1 MRTLLSLLFAG
12 ILTLGVVPQ
21 GIAAQTGEASP
32 DMQRIMNRGKI
43 TVALINTDRYPFF
56 FTAKKGGHL
65 TGFDI
70 DLAHDI
76 ASQLGVKVE
85 FNRKAKTFD
94 EVIDIVAKKEAD
106 LGISNLT
113 TTLKRAKQV
122 HFTKPYLMIKNYLL
136 VNRKSLG
143 RYRGLSV
150 GEMANRRGISI
161 LAEEGSSYV
170 DFASRLFPLAKI
182 IFYKDRERAIHAVLK
197 NEVFAL
203 YESED
208 YATTLF
214 KNTPELYLYLDY
226 LAINSVKDPIAIAVH
241 WENLHLLS
249 WLDLYLKT
257 ERPNATLD
265 DIFKKY
271 PQ

>member
-1 MRTLLSLLFAG
+1 MRTLLSLLFAA
-12 ILTLGVVPQ
+12 LLALGAASQ
-21 GIAAQTGEASP
+21 GIAAQTGAASP
-32 DMQRIMNRGKI
+32 DMQRIMNRGRI
-43 TVALINTDRYPFF
+43 TVALVNTDRYPFF
-56 FTAKKGGHL
+56 FTAKKGGQL

-70 DLAHDI
+70 DLARDI
-76 ASQLGVKVE
+76 ASRLGVRVE

-94 EVIDIVAKKEAD
+94 EVIDIVARKEAD

-113 TTLKRAKQV
+113 ATLNRAKRV

-136 VNRKSLG
+136 VNRKSLA
-143 RYRGLSV
+143 RYRGLSI
-150 GEMANRRGISI
+150 GEMANQRGIRI

-170 DFASRLFPLAKI
+170 DFASRLFPLARI
-182 IFYKDRERAIHAVLK
+182 IVYKDRERAIQAVLK

-226 LAINSVKDPIAIAVH
+226 LVINDIKDPIAIAVH
-241 WENLHLLS
+241 WENLHLLA

-257 ERPNATLD
+257 ERSNTTLE